1 MEFSDLLL
9 WTAGGILAVVG
20 LQSLGS
26 WKADRGGGLK
36 VVVGILVC
44 TWLCSFF
51 VPAGYVLGALV
62 LCMVILPSIA
72 HARAL
77 ADLESFRYGRARIW
91 SYVVQALLPRRD
103 VRQSMVALRALCV
116 YRGGAAVD
124 VEHLTQG
131 LDAVQ
136 REQLLM
142 HIASD
147 EHRWADLARILD
159 GLTEPLASSA
169 LAWRGRMRIAYETG
183 NLQAVLQAY
192 REIETRTANR
202 AQMRALTMVR
212 RDILVWT
219 GEVPAVVAMERA
231 LRGRNARDAQQFN
244 HAVALWCSGDE
255 TEARAQLTLLAA
267 PGQASHYIQMAATLR
282 LAHPP
287 VPAAQLPLELRHLGA
302 FLVRTV
308 PRPLPA
314 TPMVASMIGI
324 NSVVYVLGVALTGL
338 AMGQNQGVAWDDAY
352 EQVLITLGAL
362 TPALCTVGHEW
373 WRLLSTAF
381 LHASIL
387 HIAMNMFGLAV
398 LGPTVERRLGWVR
411 FLILYL
417 VSGIVGN
424 AVFCVVAT
432 MHDLNPTVVGASGCI
447 MGLVGALGAEAL
459 LDWRAGRAPPR
470 RLGLILVQVM
480 LQVAFDMS
488 HPDVAGSAHLGG
500 LASGFLVALFMMRTP
515 RPPAAPRG

>member
-1 MEFSDLLL
+1 VEFSDLLL
-9 WTAGGILAVVG
+9 WTAGGILAVVA

-26 WKADRGGGLK
+26 LKADRGGGLK

-51 VPAGYVLGALV
+51 VPAGYVLGLLV
-62 LCMVILPSIA
+62 LCMVILPSVA

-77 ADLESFRYGRARIW
+77 ADLESFHYARARIW

-103 VRQSMVALRALCV
+103 VRQSMVALRALCA
-116 YRGGAAVD
+116 YRSGATGD
-124 VEHLTQG
+124 TEHLVQG
-131 LDAVQ
+131 LDPAQ
-136 REQLLM
+136 RDQLLI
-142 HIASD
+142 HIFAD
-147 EHRWADLARILD
+147 EHRWVDLARILD
-159 GLTEPLASSA
+159 GLSEPLASSA
-169 LAWRGRMRIAYETG
+169 LAWRGRMRLAYETG
-183 NLQAVLQAY
+183 NLQAVLPAY

-202 AQMRALTMVR
+202 AQMRGLSMVR
-212 RDILVWT
+212 RDILIWT
-219 GEVPAVVAMERA
+219 GEVPAVIAMEAA
-231 LRGRNARDAQQFN
+231 LRGRSARDAQQLS
-244 HAVALWCSGDE
+244 HAIALWCAGDE
-255 TEARAQLTLLAA
+255 AEARRELTLLTT
-267 PGQASHYIQMAATLR
+267 PGQASHFIQMAATLR
-282 LAHPP
+282 LTHPP
-287 VPAAQLPLELRHLGA
+287 VPAAQLPLELRQLGA

-314 TPMVASMIGI
+314 TPVVATLIGI
-324 NSVVYVLGVALTGL
+324 NSVIYVIGVALTGL
-338 AMGQNQGVAWDDAY
+338 AMNQNSRVPWDEAY
-352 EQVLITLGAL
+352 ERVLITLGAL

-387 HIAMNMFGLAV
+387 HIGMNMFGLAV
-398 LGPTVERRLGWVR
+398 LGPTVERRLGWLR
-411 FLILYL
+411 FVILYL
-417 VSGIVGN
+417 IAGIVGN
-424 AVFCVVAT
+424 AVFCVLAT
-432 MHDLNPTVVGASGCI
+432 MQNVNPTVVGASGCI

-500 LASGFLVALFMMRTP
+500 LFSGFLVALFMMRTP
-515 RPPAAPRG
+515 RTPTLLRG